1 MPCSP
6 AKARLLL
13 KERKAIVK
21 RRTPFTFGRRTSGS
35 FDVRRLDGTRISAGI
50 NYKKLKLLEPR
61 TTYLT
66 EFRKE
71 AALPPL
77 HECRGFRA
85 EFL

>member
-1 MPCSP
+1 
-6 AKARLLL
+6 
-13 KERKAIVK
+13 
-21 RRTPFTFGRRTSGS
+21 
-35 FDVRRLDGTRISAGI
+35 VRRLDGTRISAGI
-50 NYKKLKLLEPR
+50 SCKKLRLLEPQ